1 MANTPTAPR
10 PQALQ
15 DRDAQLE
22 ALCRQMACRD
32 FCLLPAAL
40 SRDLL
45 LLQDPHALAD
55 WEAFQDSW
63 NHLRQDKF
71 MADGGSY
78 RQRLHAT
85 LSAEP
90 SARRARAE
98 AHQPHYQ
105 SRQYNPLNGGVAR
118 HFEPIRNEIL
128 LGATMQSVLELG
140 CSIFGKLSPYTRWH
154 IEAHQFRIEARNRE
168 RGKPTPEGIHRDG
181 VHFLLMM
188 MVRRRNLVN
197 GATELYDL
205 EHQPLAE
212 FTLSD
217 PLDIALVNDER
228 VLHGVTPVAQLDPSR
243 EGSRDVLLLS
253 FRRHS

>member
-1 MANTPTAPR
+1 MTTALS
-10 PQALQ
+10 A
-15 DRDAQLE
+15 AQLHTLQNQDIQLE
-22 ALCRQMACRD
+22 TLCQRMARQD
-32 FCLLPAAL
+32 FCLLPAQL
-40 SRDLL
+40 SRSL
-45 LLQDPHALAD
+45 LLQHDPDGLAD
-55 WEAFQDSW
+55 WTAFQDSW
-63 NHLRQDKF
+63 NHLQQDKF

-128 LGATMQSVLELG
+128 LGATMQSVLGLG
-140 CSIFGKLSPYTRWH
+140 CAVFGKLAPYTHWH
-154 IEAHQFRIEARNRE
+154 IEAHQFRIEARNRQH
-168 RGKPTPEGIHRDG
+168 GKPTPEGIHRDG

-188 MVRRRNLVN
+188 MVRRSNLVN

-205 EHQPLAE
+205 EHQPMAE

-228 VLHGVTPVAQLDPSR
+228 VLHGVTPVAQLDPGR
-243 EGSRDVLLLS
+243 EGTRDVLLLS
-253 FRRHS
+253 FRRR